1 VTSPRKFK
9 GILALGLLLPLALI
23 ACHKEE
29 QAVEG
34 VAQNAVK
41 AEHTAQANATQLDE
55 ERAQLAQIPL
65 PTKSMYVD
73 VHEPAQWE
81 NPFLYVGPQYVSMH
95 VLMPDMNPSTATEGT
110 LLRLKAAR
118 EQELEL
124 RIPDLDK
131 AIVAIPA
138 GAWHYGRVIAVA
150 ESPAATGSKDRAVV
164 RRNVEAVI
172 RRLNDLG
179 IVVEEWPS
187 R

>member
-1 VTSPRKFK
+1 M
-9 GILALGLLLPLALI
+9 
-23 ACHKEE
+23 
-29 QAVEG
+29 EG

-172 RRLNDLG
+172 RRLNELG

>member
-1 VTSPRKFK
+1 M
-9 GILALGLLLPLALI
+9 GLMLPLALA

-41 AEHTAQANATQLDE
+41 AEHTAQANATELDE

-65 PTKSMYVD
+65 PTKSMYID

-81 NPFLYVGPQYVSMH
+81 NPFLSVGPQYITMR
-95 VLMPDMNPSTATEGT
+95 VLMPDMNPSTATAGT

-118 EQELEL
+118 EQELVL
-124 RIPDLDK
+124 RLSDLDK
-131 AIVAIPA
+131 AVAAIPA

-150 ESPAATGSKDRAVV
+150 EAPETRSKDRAAV
-164 RRNVEAVI
+164 RRNIEAVI
-172 RRLNDLG
+172 QRLNDLG

>member
-1 VTSPRKFK
+1 M
-9 GILALGLLLPLALI
+9 LPLALI

-41 AEHTAQANATQLDE
+41 AEHTAQANATELDR
-55 ERAQLAQIPL
+55 ERAQLALIPL

-73 VHEPAQWE
+73 VHEPAEWE
-81 NPFLYVGPQYVSMH
+81 NPFLYVGPEFVTMH
-95 VLMPDMNPSTATEGT
+95 LLMPDMNPSTATEGT

-124 RIPDLDK
+124 RMSDLDK
-131 AIVAIPA
+131 AIVAIPS

-150 ESPAATGSKDRAVV
+150 ESPETGSKDRATV